1 MANSLSLLRVDGPLF
16 ILKKDCNMKR
26 VKRLTLGLCMTL
38 GMAHA
43 ALAASVTN
51 ADVIKMLDA
60 SMPEEVVI
68 SAINSGQS
76 KFDTSANAL
85 IRLKEK
91 GASPAILNAVLNAGK
106 TQSSAK
112 AGNSGNSGNSGSK
125 AASAKAGHSASGYN
139 PEEVTLLVGG
149 SETIM
154 QYIIPQQRTAARAFG
169 LGGIAS
175 YAALNGSTAQR
186 RLTNPSPEFI
196 VSVPKNAQAPNY
208 LTLASFVVRKN
219 GNREVSTGGGY
230 MSYSSGIHKDRVV
243 PIQSEA
249 LSDQSR
255 AREGFVL
262 YKIKPEAPLEK
273 GEYALVL
280 YTGELRTAGFFAQAA
295 NSYFDFGVD

>member
-1 MANSLSLLRVDGPLF
+1 
-16 ILKKDCNMKR
+16 MKR
-26 VKRLTLGLCMTL
+26 VKRLALGLCMTF

-68 SAINSGQS
+68 SAINSGQA

-91 GASPAILNAVLNAGK
+91 GASPAILTAVLNAGK
-106 TQSSAK
+106 TPASGK
-112 AGNSGNSGNSGSK
+112 AGNSGTSGSK
-125 AASAKAGHSASGYN
+125 AATAKAGHSASGYN
-139 PEEVTLLVGG
+139 PEEVTLVVGG
-149 SETIM
+149 SESIM

-169 LGGIAS
+169 LGGVAT

-243 PIQSEA
+243 AIQSEA

-262 YKIKPEAPLEK
+262 YKVKPEAPLEK